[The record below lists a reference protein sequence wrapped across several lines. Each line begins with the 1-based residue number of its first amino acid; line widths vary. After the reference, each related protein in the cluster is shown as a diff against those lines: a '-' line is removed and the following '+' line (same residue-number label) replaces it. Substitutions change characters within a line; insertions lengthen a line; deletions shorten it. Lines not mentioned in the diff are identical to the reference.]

1 MAILGK
7 DTLPLKRQRFV
18 EALLGEAQGNATEAA
33 RIAGYKGNAKTLQ
46 VMGSQLIS
54 NPIVRDAL
62 AKARDSLAEETKRAT
77 IADRVEQE
85 ELLTDILRGLVVEK
99 RAIRMADGSAEFEDC
114 PPQLADRLKALD
126 QLGKRH
132 GLIVTKVDA
141 KSTHQNPDGSPL
153 APISIVVKSVD
164 ELRQLATPANP
175 AAGGDED
182 E

>member
-33 RIAGYKGNAKTLQ
+33 RIAGYKGDRNALHVTGHRL
-46 VMGSQLIS
+46 LRDAT
-54 NPIVRDAL
+54 VRDTL
-62 AKARDSLAEETKRAT
+62 AKARDEVAELTKRST
-77 IADRVEQE
+77 IADRIEQE
-85 ELLTDILRGLVVEK
+85 EILTDIARGLLMET
-99 RAIRMADGSAEFEDC
+99 RPIRHGEDVMFEEC
-114 PPQLADRLKALD
+114 VPMHADRLKALD
-126 QLGKRH
+126 QLARRH

-141 KSTHQNPDGSPL
+141 KSTHQNPDGSPV

-175 AAGGDED
+175 AAGGDE
-182 E
+182 EE